1 MNIPFV
7 TSSSTEDNHPV
18 IALKDKRTLGQR
30 TSDRI
35 TKILGSWTFIIIFI
49 SYLVLWVSINV
60 YEFVFRSW
68 DPFPFIL
75 LNLTLSCVSAL
86 QAPLILMSQNRQA
99 ERDRVAAKYDYAV
112 NKKAEREIQQA
123 LKELQEI
130 KAMLQEN
137 NKTKKNPTV

>member
-1 MNIPFV
+1 MNIPFS
-7 TSSSTEDNHPV
+7 TLLHTEDKHPV
-18 IALKDKRTLGQR
+18 IALKDKRSVGQR
-30 TSDRI
+30 VSDNV
-35 TKILGSWTFIIIFI
+35 TKVLGSWTFIIIFI
-49 SYLVLWVSINV
+49 SYLVLWVTLNV
-60 YEFVFRSW
+60 LELVFNAW

-123 LKELQEI
+123 LKELAEI
-130 KAMLQEN
+130 KALLQEK
-137 NKTKKNPTV
+137 NKIKKNPTI

>member
-1 MNIPFV
+1 MNIPFI
-7 TSSSTEDNHPV
+7 TTHTTEDKHPV
-18 IALKDKRTLGQR
+18 IALKDKRTFGQR
-30 TSDRI
+30 VSDTV
-35 TKILGSWTFIIIFI
+35 TKLLGSWTFIIIFI
-49 SYLVLWVSINV
+49 SYLILWVCINV
-60 YEFVFRSW
+60 YEFVFHAW

-112 NKKAEREIQQA
+112 NKKAEKEIQQA

-130 KAMLQEN
+130 KELLKQSHPN
-137 NKTKKNPTV
+137 TPQ

>member
-7 TSSSTEDNHPV
+7 TPTTAEDKHPV

-49 SYLVLWVSINV
+49 SYLILWVSINI
-60 YEFVFRSW
+60 YEFVFQAW

-130 KAMLQEN
+130 KALLSQ
-137 NKTKKNPTV
+137 NKKPTNSV

>member
-7 TSSSTEDNHPV
+7 TPPIAEDSHPI

-35 TKILGSWTFIIIFI
+35 TKILGSWTFILIFI
-49 SYLVLWVSINV
+49 SYLILWVSINV

-130 KAMLQEN
+130 KALLRQ
-137 NKTKKNPTV
+137 NKKPTNSV

>member
-1 MNIPFV
+1 MNIPLLH
-7 TSSSTEDNHPV
+7 TDEKHPI
-18 IALKDKRTLGQR
+18 IALREKRTFGQR
-30 TSDRI
+30 VSDNV
-35 TKILGSWTFIIIFI
+35 TKLLGSWTFILIFI
-49 SYLVLWVSINV
+49 SYLILWVALNV
-60 YEFVFRSW
+60 YEFLFNAW

-112 NKKAEREIQQA
+112 NKKAEKEIQQA

-130 KAMLQEN
+130 KELLKQSHPN
-137 NKTKKNPTV
+137 TPQ

>member
-1 MNIPFV
+1 MNIPFINTPTV
-7 TSSSTEDNHPV
+7 EDKHPV

-30 TSDRI
+30 TSDHI

-49 SYLVLWVSINV
+49 SYLILWVSINI
-60 YEFVFRSW
+60 YEFVFQAW

-112 NKKAEREIQQA
+112 NKKTEKEVQQV
-123 LKELQEI
+123 LKELQDI
-130 KAMLQEN
+130 KAMLTE
-137 NKTKKNPTV
+137 KSTKKNPAQ